1 MAEKNKNLESLMTV
15 TSFKSWTTLWVL
27 GGLLAGVIGWS
38 IVGSLPER
46 IEGQGM
52 LQTMAGMQQVTAA
65 GEGIV
70 NELHFK
76 EGDQVTVGQLVAT
89 VRSVSVTE
97 ASRAAE
103 RRYQEAQALHQTV
116 QQSEQATIGAL
127 QAEAVRKRGLLTDAR
142 ARLAQHVE
150 NRKKNVVTQDVVD
163 RARAEV
169 DAKTAAQRDQDIRN
183 RTRYDSIEKS
193 RARVEAA
200 RIELDRNLGTS
211 KQVLQVQSSV
221 AGRVTMI
228 HKRPGDRVFPGQ
240 PIADVESVA
249 GGEQIEVV
257 AYIAASNGKRVLP
270 GQRVRLS
277 VAGVAPEEFGYLQG
291 EVVSVSEYPVSA
303 AVAQRVLKD
312 ESLTDASYEVR
323 IRPLVADGGRYVW
336 SGAGNDQK
344 VLSGTSVTAAV
355 QVAERKPYTL
365 VLPLN
370 KDDRVPVAERTA
382 DTPRGS
388 SN

>member
-1 MAEKNKNLESLMTV
+1 
-15 TSFKSWTTLWVL
+15 VL

-46 IEGQGM
+46 IEGKGM
-52 LQTMAGMQQVTAA
+52 LQTMAGTQQITAA
-65 GEGIV
+65 GEGVIS
-70 NELHFK
+70 ELHLK
-76 EGDQVTVGQLVAT
+76 EGDTVAEDQLVAT
-89 VRSVSVTE
+89 VRSAAVTQ
-97 ASRAAE
+97 AGIAAE
-103 RRYQEAQALHQTV
+103 RRYEDAQTLHRSNEERERSAIRTLQGEAQRKRELLKEAQARH
-116 QQSEQATIGAL
+116 AL
-127 QAEAVRKRGLLTDAR
+127 M
-142 ARLAQHVE
+142 VE
-150 NRKKNVVTQDVVD
+150 NRRKNIVTEADVARALADVNGINAELFALND
-163 RARAEV
+163 RIRARNE
-169 DAKTAAQRDQDIRN
+169 
-183 RTRYDSIEKS
+183 SISNS

-200 RIELDRNLGTS
+200 RIELDRAVGTGR
-211 KQVLQVQSSV
+211 QVLQVQSSV

-228 HKRPGDRVFPGQ
+228 HKRPGDRIFPGQ
-240 PIADVESVA
+240 PIADVESLA
-249 GGEQIEVV
+249 GGEQVEVV

-270 GQRVRLS
+270 GQHVRLA

-303 AVAQRVLKD
+303 AVAQGILKD

-323 IRPLVADGGRYVW
+323 IRPLTAGEGRYVW